1 MYRRW
6 FVQLCGVVIVCL
18 SSNVQGRFFHTCWV
32 RNKASRYSN
41 KVRTKVQLAEWS
53 YWAHLAKTTRR
64 QWPDARFLSSTDVSV
79 LLLNHSTLNDRQL
92 WLTDV
97 KYLAVLLKTV
107 QFHST
112 TTTKKPRPLKTVR
125 LQNTP
130 RYHFSHVRLE
140 RKKPRPRPMKKQFL
154 KKGNVMETSARKE
167 KGFNLLRIRLQ
178 FPSWNY
184 KGRLFCKYLVTILL
198 LRVKLGH

>member
-1 MYRRW
+1 M
-6 FVQLCGVVIVCL
+6 CNEG
-18 SSNVQGRFFHTCWV
+18 FFITCWV
-32 RNKASRYSN
+32 RNKASRCRN
-41 KVRTKVQLAEWS
+41 IVRTKVQLAEWS

-79 LLLNHSTLNDRQL
+79 LLLNHSTLNDPQL

-140 RKKPRPRPMKKQFL
+140 RKKPRPRPMKKQLL

>member
-1 MYRRW
+1 M
-6 FVQLCGVVIVCL
+6 CNEG
-18 SSNVQGRFFHTCWV
+18 FFITCWV
-32 RNKASRYSN
+32 RNKASRYRN
-41 KVRTKVQLAEWS
+41 IVRTKVQLAEWS

-140 RKKPRPRPMKKQFL
+140 RKKPRPRPMKKQLL
-154 KKGNVMETSARKE
+154 KKGNAMETSARKE
-167 KGFNLLRIRLQ
+167 RGFNLLRIRLQ

>member
-1 MYRRW
+1 MS
-6 FVQLCGVVIVCL
+6 VCL
-18 SSNVQGRFFHTCWV
+18 LMCKEGFFITCWV

-53 YWAHLAKTTRR
+53 YWADLTKTTRR

-79 LLLNHSTLNDRQL
+79 LLLNHSTLKDRQL

-130 RYHFSHVRLE
+130 RYRVSRVRMA
-140 RKKPRPRPMKKQFL
+140 KKRPRPRPIKKQLL
-154 KKGNVMETSARKE
+154 KKGNAMETSARNE
-167 KGFNLLRIRLQ
+167 KGFNLLRIRLH
-178 FPSWNY
+178 FPSWNF
-184 KGRLFCKYLVTILL
+184 KRRLFCK
-198 LRVKLGH
+198 

>member
-1 MYRRW
+1 M
-6 FVQLCGVVIVCL
+6 CNEG
-18 SSNVQGRFFHTCWV
+18 FFITCWV

-53 YWAHLAKTTRR
+53 YWADLTKTTRR

-79 LLLNHSTLNDRQL
+79 LLLNHSTLNDPQL

-112 TTTKKPRPLKTVR
+112 TTTKKPRPLKTGPSQRAPQYRVSRVR
-125 LQNTP
+125 LG
-130 RYHFSHVRLE
+130 
-140 RKKPRPRPMKKQFL
+140 RKRPRRRLMKEQLL
-154 KKGNVMETSARKE
+154 KKENVTKTFAQREREFK
-167 KGFNLLRIRLQ
+167 LLRNRL
-178 FPSWNY
+178 
-184 KGRLFCKYLVTILL
+184 
-198 LRVKLGH
+198 